1 MGREIF
7 ASTAATK
14 AAAKDPYIAKGY
26 GKAVILEC
34 LQKESDEAG
43 LVFVARMKIIEAT
56 GKDGSTPNRVGET
69 VGFVQMLTKSKYPK
83 IAKAEV
89 KAFVL
94 AACGDTE
101 SSITADQFISNWEDM
116 INYVPGALSEY
127 NGRKITDVQAAR
139 GVIIA
144 FDTRDAQTKAQKDAV
159 KAGGKFETN
168 TYPAFKHV
176 PDQGDIEARIKE
188 LDATDPIRG

>member
-14 AAAKDPYIAKGY
+14 AASKDPYFKKGS
-26 GKAVILEC
+26 GRAVILEC
-34 LQKESDEAG
+34 LQKTTDEAG
-43 LVFVARMKIIEAT
+43 TVFVARCKILEAK
-56 GKDGSTPNRVGET
+56 GKDGSAPNEVGET
-69 VGFVQMLTKSKYPK
+69 VAFIQMLTKHPFPK

-101 SSITADQFISNWEDM
+101 TSITADQFIANWEDM
-116 INYVPGALSEY
+116 INYVPGSLSEY

-144 FDTRDAQTKAQKDAV
+144 FDTRSAQTKAQKDAV
-159 KAGGKFETN
+159 RAGGKYEINDYTF
-168 TYPAFKHV
+168 FKHV

-188 LDATDPIRG
+188 LNATDPIRG